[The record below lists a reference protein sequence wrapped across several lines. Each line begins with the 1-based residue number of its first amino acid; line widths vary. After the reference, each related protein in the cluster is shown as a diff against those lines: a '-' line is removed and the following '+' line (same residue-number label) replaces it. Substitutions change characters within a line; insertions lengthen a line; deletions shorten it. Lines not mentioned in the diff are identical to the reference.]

1 MVMEIWETNVLLKN
15 LWFIDFDMNDKKQF
29 VIKKLVRN
37 IPLMQM

>member
-15 LWFIDFDMNDKKQF
+15 LWFIDFDMNDKKQSI
-29 VIKKLVRN
+29 IKKLVRN